1 MSNKDRNLHWYS
13 SNILQILNH
22 ISAFVKNSF
31 SPYLQPLAI
40 AILPFLANDCG
51 MYVIYVAE
59 YLCKQQQNS
68 SQKSLDIEVTPA
80 EVQRKRNEVKKIIE
94 RLRENRLDKS

>member
-1 MSNKDRNLHWYS
+1 
-13 SNILQILNH
+13 
-22 ISAFVKNSF
+22 
-31 SPYLQPLAI
+31 
-40 AILPFLANDCG
+40 
-51 MYVIYVAE
+51 MYVICMAE